1 MALRAIKDFPKATPS
16 TEDLILIEQQ
26 GGGRSVSLKELPV
39 STPVEKKIS
48 DVQKDLNARITA
60 LAFEPGDTTGDA
72 ELRDI
77 RNPAD
82 GFTVPAETN
91 AGGAVRAQVTQL
103 DEKIS
108 NLKGDLT
115 SVDFR
120 LSESITEIS
129 DVLGFDEYPKRGA
142 VFCENINMYYVA
154 VKELTLYEN
163 VRYLITVTC
172 DDIETGI
179 YVHVRNS
186 DGISQLSNTLTGS
199 LTYGFVT
206 SKTLEGAMITV
217 TSTKKNFKANIS
229 IDKDIKD
236 ENVIDKFNRRFDSI
250 LTSIPQNVKQ
260 GWITYPDGYEI
271 PNNTRCMTNI
281 LSIKKGT
288 SLKIVPNGMDYT
300 IAKIDD
306 TNGQATV
313 YKDWVTNNLVT
324 EFRFETNT
332 LVRVAVRNGDNSE
345 VTPSEVTAK
354 IYINDVPVF
363 DELFNDI
370 DHITN
375 YKAVTE
381 IELRNAFISD
391 GKEIA
396 SNYARALLF
405 DSEKN
410 NYYKLELLNN
420 NRLIVYGYKDSTY
433 TLIDRLQNTDVTGH
447 DIFFFNS
454 GDYDK
459 IFVQIWYEE
468 HYQTDLHY
476 AVYYGKTDDFD
487 TFKVNYIP
495 VVTKNDIEP
504 ILTKIDDIS
513 LGFNVEITTVS
524 NLGNISVDG
533 NNLCLVAQK
542 QIYTNG
548 EMPNVTGYLYLDI
561 YEQKLY
567 YSATIPDNPI
577 YLCDWNEDI
586 AYSSSGMSAY
596 RNADRWHF
604 TITKH
609 GDIIC
614 LANYARC
621 KPIVYPHGNYNSPV
635 LVDGLSTNPYGF
647 LTQQSAV
654 HLDNGDMYFGEYAVH
669 YELNE
674 QNNDRRNIWKVTAPY
689 TNSSNWTIE
698 HSFKHVYYTSPVSDE
713 PTNEIGHIHSV
724 TFDFYTNTVY
734 ANTGDIGR
742 HVRIWRKKLP
752 NGTWSE
758 CAVGIGDGQDT
769 EASQKFR
776 VVNLLYT
783 KDACWWANDSFN
795 ELHNL
800 YKASRDANGDVDF
813 STTVKVTNLEMF
825 DGRSNEN
832 RQPTYINVLLRNPNG
847 ILFID
852 RAEERKD
859 RKLDIVFYSFDKEK
873 AYICGTFEKVP
884 ETNGLFNMGDK
895 AGIPNRLGFPNQCAV
910 GYQPFNTDY
919 VMIGGATH
927 IRMNQVDLFN
937 NSPDSYVGTLKIK
950 INAN

>member
-1 MALRAIKDFPKATPS
+1 MAIDIIARGMIEESSGDVGQLSEKVNSHMDNSDIHVTTADKSNWNGYADEINQNKTDISNVKTDIQNLQNQDNVLSSRIDNLS
-16 TEDLILIEQQ
+16 T
-26 GGGRSVSLKELPV
+26 LPEG
-39 STPVEKKIS
+39 ST
-48 DVQKDLNARITA
+48 TA
-60 LAFEPGDTTGDA
+60 DA
-72 ELRDI
+72 ELADI
-77 RNPAD
+77 RVGAD
-82 GFTVPAETN
+82 GTTYEN
-91 AGGAVRAQVTQL
+91 AGTAVRTQVS
-103 DEKIS
+103 E
-108 NLKGDLT
+108 LKDDLT

-129 DVLGFDEYPKRGA
+129 DVLGFDEYPKRGE
-142 VFCENINMYYVA
+142 VFCENTNMYYVA

-186 DGISQLSNTLTGS
+186 DGISQLSNALTGS
-199 LTYGFVT
+199 LTYGFVP

-260 GWITYPDGYEI
+260 GWIEYPSGYEI

-370 DHITN
+370 
-375 YKAVTE
+375 
-381 IELRNAFISD
+381 
-391 GKEIA
+391 
-396 SNYARALLF
+396 
-405 DSEKN
+405 
-410 NYYKLELLNN
+410 
-420 NRLIVYGYKDSTY
+420 
-433 TLIDRLQNTDVTGH
+433 
-447 DIFFFNS
+447 
-454 GDYDK
+454 
-459 IFVQIWYEE
+459 
-468 HYQTDLHY
+468 
-476 AVYYGKTDDFD
+476 
-487 TFKVNYIP
+487 
-495 VVTKNDIEP
+495 
-504 ILTKIDDIS
+504 LTKIDDIS

-561 YEQKLY
+561 YEKKLY

-669 YELNE
+669 SELNE